1 MVCGGSESE
10 GGTRRVVGVGMVVR
24 HVDDGDC
31 DAGEGGERREG
42 AEAALGPVSLG
53 GEARGREGAVGGE
66 CLGEREGEVGD
77 EEEGD
82 GEEPD

>member
-1 MVCGGSESE
+1 M
-10 GGTRRVVGVGMVVR
+10 
-24 HVDDGDC
+24 
-31 DAGEGGERREG
+31 
-42 AEAALGPVSLG
+42 SLG